1 MSNLNSGGALER
13 IDHGVLPSNDLGRA
27 FRFWSTFMGA
37 RIGFHANLNRRGL
50 NREVPMIVFFTVAN
64 HSGFGLALQDFYLS
78 PTPARRL
85 EGVVWGFE
93 VAADDLSAAA
103 DEAEKQK
110 LRWER
115 FAEYSAS
122 SPIKESLF
130 VLDPDGN
137 TVELCI
143 RKDRSLLTP
152 QEARIPLRRISH
164 VRIEVT
170 DLELARTWYGET
182 FGMVE
187 AEQVLGSQQLTLTV
201 PKSQQLV
208 ILRKMDQVAERST
221 QCFKGPHIDLRASE
235 ECYPEILKR
244 FNRKE
249 TYWGPDPNL
258 IPWHEPDTN
267 TAYGYDPFGNRIQIG
282 IIAQQ
287 PMNYGNV
294 SRFADR
300 EPRS

>member
-1 MSNLNSGGALER
+1 MPNESTAVSLER

-27 FRFWSTFMGA
+27 FRFWSSFMGA
-37 RIGFHANLNRRGL
+37 RLGFHANLNARGL
-50 NREVPMIVFFTVAN
+50 NREVPMIIFFAVAN
-64 HSGFGLALQDFYLS
+64 HAGFGLALQDFRLS

-85 EGVVWGFE
+85 EGIVWGFE

-103 DEAEKQK
+103 AEAEKQK

-115 FAEYSAS
+115 VAADSAS
-122 SPIKESLF
+122 GPIKESLF

-143 RKDRSLLTP
+143 RKQPADAAP
-152 QEARIPLRRISH
+152 QQGTIPLRRISH

-170 DLELARTWYGET
+170 DLDEARAWYGRT

-187 AEQVLGSQQLTLTV
+187 AEQVPAKEQVTLTV
-201 PKSQQLV
+201 PKSGQWL
-208 ILRKMDQVAERST
+208 IMRKVDQVAERST

-244 FNRKE
+244 FDRKE

-258 IPWHEPDTN
+258 IPWHELDAN

-282 IIAQQ
+282 VIAKR
-287 PMNYGNV
+287 PMHFGEV
-294 SRFADR
+294 SRFAARAD
-300 EPRS
+300 S

>member
-1 MSNLNSGGALER
+1 MSNPISLER

-27 FRFWSTFMGA
+27 FRFWSSFMSA
-37 RIGFHANLNRRGL
+37 RINFHANLNARGL

-64 HSGFGLALQDFYLS
+64 HAGFGLALQDFRLS

-93 VAADDLSAAA
+93 VAADDLTAAS

-115 FAEYSAS
+115 SSDYAPS

-143 RKDRSLLTP
+143 RKEPTDLAP
-152 QEARIPLRRISH
+152 QPGPIPLRRISH
-164 VRIEVT
+164 VRVEVT
-170 DLELARTWYGET
+170 DLDQAQSWYSET
-182 FGMVE
+182 FGLVKG
-187 AEQVLGSQQLTLTV
+187 EQLSGDDQLTLTV
-201 PKSQQLV
+201 PQSKQLIV
-208 ILRKMDQVAERST
+208 MRKVDRVADRST
-221 QCFKGPHIDLRASE
+221 RCFKGPHIDLRASE

-244 FNRKE
+244 FDRKE

-258 IPWHEPDTN
+258 IPWHEPDSN

-282 IIAQQ
+282 VIAKR
-287 PMNYGNV
+287 PMHYGNV
-294 SRFADR
+294 SRFADTAN
-300 EPRS
+300 P

>member
-1 MSNLNSGGALER
+1 MSIDNSVVSLER

-37 RIGFHANLNRRGL
+37 RINFHANLNARGL

-64 HSGFGLALQDFYLS
+64 HPGFGLALQDFRLS
-78 PTPARRL
+78 SKPARRL

-93 VAADDLSAAA
+93 VAAEDLSLVI
-103 DEAEKQK
+103 DEAERQK
-110 LRWER
+110 LTWER
-115 FAEYSAS
+115 SADYSES

-143 RKDRSLLTP
+143 RKQPSKQPP
-152 QEARIPLRRISH
+152 QQANIPLRRISH

-170 DLELARTWYGET
+170 DLDQARSWYSET
-182 FGMVE
+182 FGLVE
-187 AEQVLGSQQLTLTV
+187 ADQVPGEEQLTLTV
-201 PKSQQLV
+201 PKSGQLL
-208 ILRKMDQVAERST
+208 ILRKVDQVSERST
-221 QCFKGPHIDLRASE
+221 QCFKGPHIDLRSSE
-235 ECYPEILKR
+235 EYYPEILKR

-258 IPWHEPDTN
+258 IPWHEPDSN
-267 TAYGYDPFGNRIQIG
+267 TVYGYDPFGNRIQIG
-282 IIAQQ
+282 VIAERPLQ
-287 PMNYGNV
+287 YGNV
-294 SRFADR
+294 SRFANR
-300 EPRS
+300 ANA